1 MLIAPD
7 HGFIFIHIPKTAGT
21 SVSAVLEPL
30 AGYCAPSLWV
40 KLRRRLPGPLPPRS
54 DYFSAHA
61 KAADVRER
69 ISPMVFDSFHSF
81 CFVRNPYAHA
91 FSHYGH
97 LRRFRHERIA
107 RKVRHMDFA
116 SYLAWREQ
124 GARHRHW
131 HHVERVVFMGD
142 QSAFVTDARGRVLV
156 RQICHFERLKPDL
169 ADLAARLGLPAFDLP
184 HRQDGGR
191 VLCPADRVAFTP
203 EAIATVNRLYAADFD
218 RFGYKIATTATEVF
232 SSLAKVP

>member
-7 HGFIFIHIPKTAGT
+7 YGFIFIHIPKTAGT
-21 SVSAVLEPL
+21 SISATLEPL
-30 AGYCAPSLWV
+30 AGYRAPSLWI

-61 KAADVRER
+61 KARDVRDR
-69 ISPMVFDSFHSF
+69 IGAAVFDGFHSF

-107 RKVRHMDFA
+107 RQVRAMDFA
-116 SYLAWREQ
+116 TYLAWREN

-142 QSAFVTDARGRVLV
+142 QSAFVTDSGGRVLV
-156 RQICHFERLKPDL
+156 SQICHFERLS
-169 ADLAARLGLPAFDLP
+169 ADMSDISSRLGLPTFDLP
-184 HRQDGGR
+184 HKLDSGR
-191 VLCPADRVAFTP
+191 VLGPEDRAAFTP
-203 EAIATVNRLYAADFD
+203 DAIATINRLYAADFD
-218 RFGYKIATTATEVF
+218 RFGYQSATNAAEVF
-232 SSLAKVP
+232 TSLAEVR